1 MINKSVLKQY
11 RYMLKEIQDLEN
23 RINRTRDQLQKLENE
38 GNVVDKVSGGEGGLQ
53 HFRIEGFPVA
63 EYSAKKTRLLAQMLR
78 YEKNMKIISDLEKE
92 VGDFIDNI
100 PDGLTRMVFRYYYED
115 GMSQH
120 QIGMELN
127 MDQATAS
134 RIIERELDKLA

>member
-1 MINKSVLKQY
+1 MITKSVLKQY

-23 RINRTRDQLQKLENE
+23 RINRTREQLQKLESE

-115 GMSQH
+115 GMSQQ